1 MQFVGWVSHFLISK
15 ILLGLG
21 ASLIVEKSH
30 TLHCLYEC
38 IVYDPIEDYRLGHF
52 LQWHFNNH
60 LYQHIIMTCEHK
72 EMHYSSALRVFHKLR
87 IWIPNS
93 LTSNHWSYTVF
104 PTIQSYQILH
114 MA

>member
-1 MQFVGWVSHFLISK
+1 MQIVGWVSHFLISK

-72 EMHYSSALRVFHKLR
+72 EMHYSSALRVFHKFIMSTANL
-87 IWIPNS
+87 S
-93 LTSNHWSYTVF
+93 KTSSMDS
-104 PTIQSYQILH
+104 Q
-114 MA
+114 